1 MNSSFILWLGLLVA
15 ACGAAPTDPVDH
27 PTDAPPGAPPGTAA
41 TPTDPRAGDWPGFLG
56 PYRDGRSPEALDI
69 SVWSGPAPP
78 ILWEHPVG
86 EGYGGPAVVEDHL
99 YFFDRHGDQARL
111 VNLDAATG
119 REIWRSE
126 YTTDYVDA
134 FDFSGGPRATPVVD
148 EDRVYTFGVEGRLR
162 CHATNDGKLLWE
174 VDTAQEY
181 GVVQNFFGVGAT
193 PWVEGNL
200 LLVPVGGSPPG
211 SPSMNS
217 GAVQGNGSG
226 VVAFDRKT
234 GAERYRISD
243 ELVGYASPV
252 VATIGPRRWAFVFAR
267 GGLLAFE
274 PQSGKIDFHF
284 PYRARKLYSVNAA
297 TPVVVGD
304 LVFLTESYE
313 KGGTL
318 LKVTADGPRI
328 VWQDPRRGQAL
339 ASHWSTPIHH
349 QGTLYGSHGEASG
362 SAELRAVDLATGK
375 VHWGQRG
382 LGRTTQI
389 YTDGHLIVLGERGL
403 LVLVEATPDAYREV
417 ARLDLG
423 ERLGHNA
430 WNPPALAHGRL
441 YLRGSKALLAMGVA
455 PPTPKDPTD
464 E

>member
-1 MNSSFILWLGLLVA
+1 
-15 ACGAAPTDPVDH
+15 
-27 PTDAPPGAPPGTAA
+27 
-41 TPTDPRAGDWPGFLG
+41 
-56 PYRDGRSPEALDI
+56 
-69 SVWSGPAPP
+69 
-78 ILWEHPVG
+78 
-86 EGYGGPAVVEDHL
+86 VVEDHL

-134 FDFSGGPRATPVVD
+134 FDFSGGPRATPVVA

-211 SPSMNS
+211 SPGMNS

-243 ELVGYASPV
+243 ELAGYASPV

-304 LVFLTESYE
+304 QVFLTESYE

-455 PPTPKDPTD
+455 PPSPKDPTD